1 VPLRADNRDHLGK
14 QLCPLRKPANYVIFF
29 TSTPC
34 YYVIDLIEMHMPEAC
49 EVPGWRLPVLPAS
62 YVNYLLVNHG
72 VIVPQFRQKKNDQ
85 RALAIIQEIFP
96 DREVVGIDCLD
107 LVEEGGTLHCISQQ
121 QPA

>member
-1 VPLRADNRDHLGK
+1 
-14 QLCPLRKPANYVIFF
+14 
-29 TSTPC
+29 
-34 YYVIDLIEMHMPEAC
+34 M
-49 EVPGWRLPVLPAS
+49 
-62 YVNYLLVNHG
+62 NHG
-72 VIVPQFRQKKNDQ
+72 VIVPQFRHKKNDQ

>member
-1 VPLRADNRDHLGK
+1 M
-14 QLCPLRKPANYVIFF
+14 
-29 TSTPC
+29 
-34 YYVIDLIEMHMPEAC
+34 IDLIEMHMPEAC

-121 QPA
+121 PA